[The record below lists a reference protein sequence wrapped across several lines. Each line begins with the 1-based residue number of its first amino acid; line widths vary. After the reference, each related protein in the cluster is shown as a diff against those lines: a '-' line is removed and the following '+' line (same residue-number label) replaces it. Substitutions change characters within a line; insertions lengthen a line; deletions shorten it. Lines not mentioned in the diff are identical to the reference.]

1 MSSRLVPSLRRAARL
16 GDHVR
21 GDPEL
26 VVPCARVTQEGLARV
41 GVPECGLTLSNP
53 NQEGLARVGVL
64 ECGLTLTLIRKACRV
79 PNSSLWVVTR

>member
-1 MSSRLVPSLRRAARL
+1 VSSRLVPSLRRAARL

-41 GVPECGLTLSNP
+41 GVPECGLTL
-53 NQEGLARVGVL
+53 
-64 ECGLTLTLIRKACRV
+64 TLTLIRKAWRV
-79 PNSSLWVVTR
+79 WACWSAALP